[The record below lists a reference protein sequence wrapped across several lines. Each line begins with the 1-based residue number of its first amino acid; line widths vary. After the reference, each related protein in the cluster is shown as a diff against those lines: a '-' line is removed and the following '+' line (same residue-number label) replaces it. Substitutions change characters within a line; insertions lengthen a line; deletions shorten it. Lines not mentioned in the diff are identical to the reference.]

1 MRLEK
6 IDILRW
12 IAIIFMVLFHLNYS
26 LVEIF
31 WVNTLNFNDNFWFI
45 LWKISA
51 FLFIFIAGLSA
62 FLTHFKSREKSNIKY
77 LKSSLRLAIIALII
91 SIWTYFFIR
100 GEHIRFW
107 IIHFFAVSY
116 LLLILFKRFWSYN
129 ILFWIL
135 GIIFWIFFTPVI
147 NFKYLYFLG
156 FTYPWFKSA
165 DFYPVLPYFWIIL
178 LWFWVWKILSKNK
191 LLQILEIKNK
201 NFLTKFLTFLW
212 QHSLLIYLTHQ
223 IIIVGLGYLIKL
235 LFHLIWQ

>member
-6 IDILRW
+6 IDIFRW

-31 WVNTLNFNDNFWFI
+31 WVNTLNFNDNFFYI

-51 FLFIFIAGLSA
+51 FLFIFIAGFSA
-62 FLTHFKSREKSNIKY
+62 FLTYINNPQKSVKKY
-77 LKSSLRLAIIALII
+77 LKTSLKLAIFASLI
-91 SIWTYFFIR
+91 SIWTYFFMR
-100 GEHIRFW
+100 NEYIRFW

-135 GIIFWIFFTPVI
+135 AIIFWIFATPVI
-147 NFKYLYFLG
+147 NFKYLYFLWW
-156 FTYPWFKSA
+156 TYPWFKSA

-178 LWFWVWKILSKNK
+178 IWFWVWKILSKNN
-191 LLQILEIKNK
+191 LLKIFELKNK
-201 NFLTKFLTFLW
+201 NFLTNFLTFLW

-223 IIIVGLGYLIKL
+223 IIIVLVLSLIFK
-235 LFHLIWQ
+235 I